1 MYSWGLLL
9 LAFSQTVAAWGAP
22 GYGGYRL
29 VWQDDFAGGAGE
41 LPNGDNWNMITNLRV
56 NNELQDYTTS
66 NRNLQRSG
74 GSTLQ
79 IVPWNENGRWTSGR
93 VESKYEF
100 TPEAGRLTMAEAR
113 IRFGDNPIANKKGY
127 WPAFWL
133 LGASIRRGTDWP
145 RCGEIDILET
155 VNGQLRGLATVHCD
169 VYPGGICNEP
179 TGRGASTGFPDQGWH
194 NWRVVWDRRN
204 GDWTQQTI
212 TWYLNEQQFHQVAG
226 WSIGSEGIWQTLAH
240 SPMYF
245 ILNMAVGG
253 DLPGAPD
260 GNTWDGYGSM
270 MEVAYVAHY
279 VQS

>member
-253 DLPGAPD
+253 DLVS
-260 GNTWDGYGSM
+260 T
-270 MEVAYVAHY
+270 
-279 VQS
+279 